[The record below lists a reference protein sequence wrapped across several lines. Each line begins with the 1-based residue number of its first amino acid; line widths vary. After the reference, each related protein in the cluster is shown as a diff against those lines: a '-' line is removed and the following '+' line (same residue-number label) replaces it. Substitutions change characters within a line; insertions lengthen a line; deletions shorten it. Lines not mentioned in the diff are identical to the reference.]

1 MTTRNRNLLIAAVVA
16 VVVLVAVVA
25 AVVAG
30 GGSSKHKASGAD
42 ASTTSTSSDGSSTS
56 STRPNRSTSTTR
68 KGGDGS
74 DFPTT
79 TAPATPIPLDVTAS
93 SGLNMHDGQVM
104 TVTVV
109 AKAGSA
115 FYGLD
120 ARLCAG
126 RAAIENFYDF
136 SPDPAGKCILH
147 PLSND
152 SDAHLELPVA
162 PPYHT
167 GTLHFRVG
175 VGTSQFKTEDLTNA
189 SITCGPGHPCQLVV
203 RLQYPN
209 GFGFKAFPITFAG

>member
-1 MTTRNRNLLIAAVVA
+1 MTARNRNLLIGAVVA
-16 VVVLVAVVA
+16 VVILVVFVVVL
-25 AVVAG
+25 AG
-30 GGSSKHKASGAD
+30 SGSSKPKASGTL
-42 ASTTSTSSDGSSTS
+42 ASTTSTTTDSSATP
-56 STRPNRSTSTTR
+56 STRPGRSTSTTR
-68 KGGDGS
+68 KGDDSSG
-74 DFPTT
+74 FPTT

-109 AKAGSA
+109 AKPGSD

-136 SPDPAGKCILH
+136 SPDPAGNCILR
-147 PLSND
+147 PLSKD
-152 SDAHLELPVA
+152 SDAHLELPVG

-175 VGTSQFKTEDLTNA
+175 VGTSQFETEDLTNA

-209 GFGFKAFPITFAG
+209 GFGFKAFPITYAG